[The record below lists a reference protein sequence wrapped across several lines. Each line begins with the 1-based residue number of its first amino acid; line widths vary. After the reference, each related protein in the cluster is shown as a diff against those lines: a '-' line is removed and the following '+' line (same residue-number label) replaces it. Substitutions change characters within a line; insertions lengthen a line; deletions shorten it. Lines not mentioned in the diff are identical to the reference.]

1 MYMHMPENKFS
12 WIQCEAVSKI
22 FEEMIYTTLCYKFI
36 LLWYEYNDALG
47 ASLTTM
53 SNVFMK
59 SHDWETTK
67 ITEVLCNEAMA
78 GHY

>member
-1 MYMHMPENKFS
+1 
-12 WIQCEAVSKI
+12 
-22 FEEMIYTTLCYKFI
+22 MIYTALCYKFI

-53 SNVFMK
+53 SNVFVK